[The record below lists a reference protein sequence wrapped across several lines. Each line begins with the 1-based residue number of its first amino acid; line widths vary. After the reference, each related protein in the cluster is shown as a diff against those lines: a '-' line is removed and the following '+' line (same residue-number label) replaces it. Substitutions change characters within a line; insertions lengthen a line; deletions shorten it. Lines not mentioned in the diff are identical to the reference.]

1 MDEQTSDY
9 SLDPSTSSWPRRKAQ
24 GLVNRYHWARRGI
37 GWAIHRALHPISI
50 DFQRVTPGSVP
61 ILINNFNRLEV
72 LREQLD
78 WILTLDGELSIVIM
92 DNASTY
98 PPLLDFYASL
108 DFPNVQVLYLGYN
121 SCGNA
126 AKDVAAALA
135 GFPYFV
141 LTDPDVLPY
150 ATTPRDVVPHLRG
163 LLERH
168 RDFNHVGLS
177 LEIDDL
183 PEHSPMT
190 PRILAHESAYWAEPF
205 DDEAY
210 VAPVDTT
217 FAMYRADSDV
227 RAYAPALRTRR
238 PYTLRHVD
246 WYRDPSETSQE
257 YAYYLRTCRP
267 YATWATDALRSRGRR
282 S

>member
-1 MDEQTSDY
+1 MDEQASDY
-9 SLDPSTSSWPRRKAQ
+9 SLDPPKLSWPRRKAQ
-24 GLVNRYHWARRGI
+24 GLVNRFHWARRGV
-37 GWAIHRALHPISI
+37 GWAIHRKLHPISI
-50 DFQRVTPGSVP
+50 DFDRVVPGSMP

-78 WILTLDGELSIVIM
+78 WILKLDGELSIVIM

-98 PPLLDFYASL
+98 PPLLDFYASI
-108 DFPNVQVLYLGYN
+108 DFPNAQVLHLGYN

-126 AKDVAAALA
+126 ARDVAAALV

-150 ATTPRDVVPHLRG
+150 ATTPRDVIPHLRD

-168 RDFNHVGLS
+168 PEFNHVGLS

-183 PEHSPMT
+183 PERSPMT
-190 PRILAHESAYWAEPF
+190 QRVLSHESPYWDEPL
-205 DDEAY
+205 DDEVY

-217 FAMYRADSDV
+217 FAMYRAGSDV
-227 RAYAPALRTRR
+227 RAYWPALRTCR
-238 PYTLRHVD
+238 PYTLKHVD
-246 WYRDPSETSQE
+246 WYRDPSETSEE
-257 YAYYLRTCRP
+257 YEYYLRSCRP
-267 YATWATDALRSRGRR
+267 YATWATDLVRSRGR
-282 S
+282 SS